1 MIPETM
7 KAAVYLGTDHI
18 EVREMPV
25 PEIDDDGAL
34 VKVHACAVCGSD
46 LRTFHYGNKRVK
58 PGTIMA
64 HCVYS
69 SEREMTA
76 MRENG
81 VVVAH
86 CPDSNINICSGFP
99 PVRKL

>member
-58 PGTIMA
+58 PGTIMGHEISGETVA
-64 HCVYS
+64 VGKMGDLPHGRFRQFRAS
-69 SEREMTA
+69 LRA
-76 MRENG
+76 AGMRD
-81 VVVAH
+81 
-86 CPDSNINICSGFP
+86 P
-99 PVRKL
+99 